1 MLLETYTKKIFR
13 AECNPQFESL
23 HCIARLD
30 QDVSEA
36 LPYLNAVLGGFEYLK
51 DPPAVMFRSRGRLIT
66 VHAREIAVNALK
78 DEEEADKILEWL
90 KREINQAWD
99 NRAAITPSTEGAPR
113 PQVLEILK
121 LLPRTNCRECGEPT
135 CMVFAARAAEGV
147 KGAADCPPLTAGGQT
162 AIEGLS
168 GPVQLRRLT
177 TLYFSVRA
185 ASAAMVSWLEA
196 APTRT
201 TLHCR

>member
-1 MLLETYTKKIFR
+1 VLLEGYTKRIFR

-30 QDVSEA
+30 QDVSAA

-51 DPPAVMFRSRGRLIT
+51 DPPAVIFRSRGRLIT
-66 VHAREIAVNALK
+66 VHGREIAINALQ

-90 KREINQAWD
+90 KREINQAWEK
-99 NRAAITPSTEGAPR
+99 RAEITPSTEGAPK

-121 LLPRTNCRECGEPT
+121 LLPRTNCRKCGEPT

-147 KGAADCPPLTAGGQT
+147 KGAADCPPLAAEAWQ
-162 AIEGLS
+162 
-168 GPVQLRRLT
+168 RLEEY
-177 TLYFSVRA
+177 LGRFNFDV
-185 ASAAMVSWLEA
+185 
-196 APTRT
+196 
-201 TLHCR
+201 

>member
-1 MLLETYTKKIFR
+1 MLLKTYSKRIFR
-13 AECNPQFESL
+13 AECNPKFESL
-23 HCIARLD
+23 HCIASLG

-51 DPPAVMFRSRGRLIT
+51 EPPAVIFRSRGRLIT
-66 VHAREIAVNALK
+66 VHGREIAINALQ

-99 NRAAITPSTEGAPR
+99 NRAEITPSAEGAPK
-113 PQVLEILK
+113 PQVFEILK

-147 KGAADCPPLTAGGQT
+147 KGAADCPPLKTEAKQ
-162 AIEGLS
+162 
-168 GPVQLRRLT
+168 RLEDY
-177 TLYFSVRA
+177 LGRFNF
-185 ASAAMVSWLEA
+185 EI
-196 APTRT
+196 
-201 TLHCR
+201 

>member
-1 MLLETYTKKIFR
+1 VLLKTYTKKIFR

-30 QDVSEA
+30 QDVSAA
-36 LPYLNAVLGGFEYLK
+36 LPYLNSVLGGFEYLK

-78 DEEEADKILEWL
+78 DEAEADKILEWL

-99 NRAAITPSTEGAPR
+99 NRAAITPSTEGAPK

-121 LLPRTNCRECGEPT
+121 LLPRTNCQECGEPT

-147 KGAADCPPLTAGGQT
+147 KDAADCPPLTAEAQNR
-162 AIEGLS
+162 
-168 GPVQLRRLT
+168 LRDYLGR
-177 TLYFSVRA
+177 FNFDV
-185 ASAAMVSWLEA
+185 
-196 APTRT
+196 
-201 TLHCR
+201 

>member
-1 MLLETYTKKIFR
+1 MLLETYTKRIFR

-23 HCIARLD
+23 HCIAHLD

-36 LPYLNAVLGGFEYLK
+36 LPYLNAVLGGFEYLR

-78 DEEEADKILEWL
+78 DEAEADKILEWL

-113 PQVLEILK
+113 PLVLEILK
-121 LLPRTNCRECGEPT
+121 LLPRTNCRQCGEPT
-135 CMVFAARAAEGV
+135 CMVFAARAAEGI
-147 KGAADCPPLTAGGQT
+147 KSATDCPPLKPEAKQ
-162 AIEGLS
+162 
-168 GPVQLRRLT
+168 RLEDY
-177 TLYFSVRA
+177 LGRFNFDV
-185 ASAAMVSWLEA
+185 
-196 APTRT
+196 
-201 TLHCR
+201 

>member
-1 MLLETYTKKIFR
+1 MLLASYTKRIFR

-23 HCIARLD
+23 HCVARLD

-78 DEEEADKILEWL
+78 DEAEADKILEWL

-99 NRAAITPSTEGAPR
+99 NRADITPSTGGAPR
-113 PQVLEILK
+113 PLVLEILK
-121 LLPRTNCRECGEPT
+121 LLPRTNCRQCGEPT
-135 CMVFAARAAEGV
+135 CMVFAARAAEGI
-147 KGAADCPPLTAGGQT
+147 KDAADCPPLTA
-162 AIEGLS
+162 EDLK
-168 GPVQLRRLT
+168 RLGN
-177 TLYFSVRA
+177 YMGRFNFDV
-185 ASAAMVSWLEA
+185 
-196 APTRT
+196 
-201 TLHCR
+201 

>member
-1 MLLETYTKKIFR
+1 MLLKSYSKRVFR

-23 HCIARLD
+23 HCIASLE

-66 VHAREIAVNALK
+66 VHGREIAINALR

-90 KREINQAWD
+90 RREINQAWEK
-99 NRAAITPSTEGAPR
+99 RAEITPSTEGAPK
-113 PQVLEILK
+113 PQLLEILK
-121 LLPRTNCRECGEPT
+121 LLPRTNCRECGEAT

-147 KGAADCPPLTAGGQT
+147 KDAADCPPLPADAGK
-162 AIEGLS
+162 
-168 GPVQLRRLT
+168 RLADY
-177 TLYFSVRA
+177 LGRF
-185 ASAAMVSWLEA
+185 
-196 APTRT
+196 
-201 TLHCR
+201 H

>member
-1 MLLETYTKKIFR
+1 MLLQSYTKKIFR

-36 LPYLNAVLGGFEYLK
+36 LPYLNAVLGGFEYLR

-66 VHAREIAVNALK
+66 VQAREIAVNALK
-78 DEEEADKILEWL
+78 DEAEADKILEWL

-99 NRAAITPSTEGAPR
+99 NRTTITPSTEGAPR

-121 LLPRTNCRECGEPT
+121 ILPRTNCRQCGEPT
-135 CMVFAARAAEGV
+135 CLVFAAQAAEGV
-147 KGAADCPPLTAGGQT
+147 KVAADCPPLTLEAK
-162 AIEGLS
+162 
-168 GPVQLRRLT
+168 RRLEDYLSRFT
-177 TLYFSVRA
+177 F
-185 ASAAMVSWLEA
+185 EI
-196 APTRT
+196 
-201 TLHCR
+201 